1 MKHFWIILGVALLA
15 AIPFALIVVSG
26 NSTETYVAPTEQD
39 SLRIHDT
46 IGFEDSPVSA
56 ASDCGDTLMD
66 PQTGQVSVGCD
77 SGRSFV
83 TDSFVTGVQEKA
95 EALGMDEVNC
105 ARRLTTDANIL
116 RKNIEENSA
125 DITLEDM
132 VVSCI
137 KTSAGWEVSDIRCLQ

>member
-1 MKHFWIILGVALLA
+1 LKI
-15 AIPFALIVVSG
+15 
-26 NSTETYVAPTEQD
+26 Y
-39 SLRIHDT
+39 DT
-46 IGFEDSPVSA
+46 IGFENNSPVTA
-56 ASDCGDTLMD
+56 ASNCGETLTD

-83 TDSFVTGVQEKA
+83 TDSFVAGVQEKA
-95 EALGMDEVNC
+95 EALGMDKVKC

-132 VVSCI
+132 EVSYI
-137 KTSAGWEVSDIRCLQ
+137 KTNSGWEVSDIRCLE